1 MPNIT
6 LYTVSVPTG
15 QNSKVDWT
23 ECDINPP
30 PTQYLYGRFISI
42 DLQAVTGTVSA
53 SSVATITPIGYCN
66 DDCTGCY
73 LIGQSTTTSTTIPPV
88 NFSISATCEGTGI
101 DGTGKI

>member
-30 PTQYLYGRFISI
+30 PTQYLYGRFISEMYY
-42 DLQAVTGTVSA
+42 GTDFLECVSEN
-53 SSVATITPIGYCN
+53 VLGH
-66 DDCTGCY
+66 
-73 LIGQSTTTSTTIPPV
+73 
-88 NFSISATCEGTGI
+88 
-101 DGTGKI
+101 